1 MMPESHSTPFVL
13 PDRLPVMVLS
23 GCVLLPASMQPLFI
37 FEERYRRMLDHAL
50 HTDRLFCIG
59 DATRAGRIRPILT
72 AGLIANSR
80 RAEDGTSQVL
90 LQGIGRVRIT
100 GWEQE
105 EPFLIARV
113 EPFSTASGPEET
125 LKTLVA
131 EVVRSLSEF
140 KTSDPLLAQSIR
152 LFSQTLQ
159 LETLKPDLLCD
170 LVSSLLLT
178 KVSARRAILAE
189 PVLERRLERLLLEL
203 DRL

>member
-1 MMPESHSTPFVL
+1 MMPESNSTPFVL

-50 HTDRLFCIG
+50 HTHRLFCIG
-59 DATRAGRIRPILT
+59 DATRAGNIRPILT

-80 RAEDGTSQVL
+80 RAEDGTSQML
-90 LQGIGRVRIT
+90 LQGIQRVRIT

-113 EPFSTASGPEET
+113 EPFPTASGPDAA
-125 LKTLVA
+125 LKSLATEVLRFLA
-131 EVVRSLSEF
+131 EFTS
-140 KTSDPLLAQSIR
+140 SDPLMAQSIS

-159 LETLKPDLLCD
+159 LEKLKPELLCD

-178 KVSARRAILAE
+178 KASARRAILVE
-189 PVLERRLERLLLEL
+189 PVLERRFERLLLEL
-203 DRL
+203 NRL